1 MASFPAPAAG
11 RRVRLLWHERTRT
24 RHRASTVRGRGS
36 SSRRPALARPRCCA
50 CDIVRSP
57 PRSRKRISRSRQLRG
72 AGAQVADRLDRPAGE
87 TVLPGGERSGS
98 RRRRIGG
105 KGPAWAR
112 PTDARAT
119 DVTERRANDFG
130 AIPSPDHVSGVRPHL
145 RNRAAHAPPGP
156 PTAVLQSSVGVVPVR
171 CPAAGCRYSPGTMR
185 PGRPGANASYRLL
198 HHVSA
203 PDRRPFRASPCV
215 STAGAG
221 PERPWPIPLA
231 ATWSSGLP
239 HARTFRH
246 GVTVSPRGV
255 TADPRPNGE
264 VPQRWSPGRC
274 RTRPAGWATQGAV
287 RGDARTA
294 KVKAKDEVSE
304 VLRAGQDPAQYREV
318 RARAPGHSR
327 SGDRTGPR
335 DEA

>member
-1 MASFPAPAAG
+1 M
-11 RRVRLLWHERTRT
+11 
-24 RHRASTVRGRGS
+24 
-36 SSRRPALARPRCCA
+36 
-50 CDIVRSP
+50 
-57 PRSRKRISRSRQLRG
+57 
-72 AGAQVADRLDRPAGE
+72 
-87 TVLPGGERSGS
+87 
-98 RRRRIGG
+98 
-105 KGPAWAR
+105 R
-112 PTDARAT
+112 PTDARTT
-119 DVTERRANDFG
+119 DVTERRAKDFG
-130 AIPSPDHVSGVRPHL
+130 VIPSLGHVTGVRALQRH
-145 RNRAAHAPPGP
+145 RAARASRVP
-156 PTAVLQSSVGVVPVR
+156 PTPVLQSSVGVSPDR
-171 CPAAGCRYSPGTMR
+171 CPAAVRRYLPGTMR
-185 PGRPGANASYRLL
+185 PGRPGSNESYRLL

-215 STAGAG
+215 STTGAG

-274 RTRPAGWATQGAV
+274 RTRPAGWATQGAA

-318 RARAPGHSR
+318 RARAPGHLR
-327 SGDRTGPR
+327 FGDRTGPR

>member
-11 RRVRLLWHERTRT
+11 RRVRRLWRERTRT
-24 RHRASTVRGRGS
+24 RHRAQYGSWAREFSTSARARAS
-36 SSRRPALARPRCCA
+36 ALPRRRC
-50 CDIVRSP
+50 
-57 PRSRKRISRSRQLRG
+57 RQITPTFAEADQPFKATPG
-72 AGAQVADRLDRPAGE
+72 CGCVVADHLDRPAGE

-130 AIPSPDHVSGVRPHL
+130 VIPSLDHVSRVRPHL
-145 RNRAAHAPPGP
+145 RNRAAHAPPEP
-156 PTAVLQSSVGVVPVR
+156 PTAVLQSSVGVLPVR

-185 PGRPGANASYRLL
+185 PGRPGSNESYRLL

-203 PDRRPFRASPCV
+203 PDRRPFRANPSV
-215 STAGAG
+215 STAGTGA
-221 PERPWPIPLA
+221 ERPWPIPLA

-255 TADPRPNGE
+255 TADRRPNGE